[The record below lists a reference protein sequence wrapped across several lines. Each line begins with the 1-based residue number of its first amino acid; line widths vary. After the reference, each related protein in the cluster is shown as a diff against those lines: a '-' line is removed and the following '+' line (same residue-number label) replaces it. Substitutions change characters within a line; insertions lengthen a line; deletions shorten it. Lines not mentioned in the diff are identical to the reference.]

1 MGTEMGGLWLARDRP
16 LESPADASQQ
26 IKVKVSWQ
34 NFPDTELHTM
44 GIYTI
49 SSVPSITP
57 GIWCMCVWNV
67 YERVCVNMLGG
78 NIHMCRGQRYF
89 YQWLFTLLFEIES
102 SLTLELTSLARLAG
116 Q

>member
-67 YERVCVNMLGG
+67 YEHVCVCEHVWGE
-78 NIHMCRGQRYF
+78 CSYVQRTEVF
-89 YQWLFTLLFEIES
+89 LSVALHLII
-102 SLTLELTSLARLAG
+102 
-116 Q
+116 